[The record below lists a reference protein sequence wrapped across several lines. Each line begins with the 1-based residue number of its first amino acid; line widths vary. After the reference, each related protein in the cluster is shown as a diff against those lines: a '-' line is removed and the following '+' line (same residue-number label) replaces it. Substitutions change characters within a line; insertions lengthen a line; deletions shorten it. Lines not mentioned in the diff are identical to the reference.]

1 VVVVVLGGAL
11 WLTKQRA
18 DRAADESIERALDA
32 TRSAIDDALAGRS
45 SALRQSVRVIAQIPD
60 YIARISEGLRQSER
74 ANLLDQ
80 ADEFRDQVE
89 AAWALLTDG
98 EGVLRAKTN
107 ERDLDGE
114 PLAEGALVGIPLEG
128 RVAEGVWIEPGS
140 DGSDVIYQ
148 AVGAPIMAPQS
159 SVVYGV
165 LVAAVPVDSAFAAHL
180 KSNTNSEMVFFAFD
194 TLGVPHPV
202 VATLPAEAL
211 QQAMAAGVGWD
222 SAMADPT
229 RGRLR
234 WTVGGQTLVGVVGTL
249 NTASGVPVGAYAGL
263 RSRDLELATFI
274 QLRNTVFQAFIA
286 GLVLAIF
293 SAWVLARR
301 VTRPVQRLVAATRQ
315 VAEGQYSGKIQVTS
329 RDEIGELAAAFQ
341 RMLRELKEK
350 QDLVEYLSGSGA
362 QTVALTAGQQ
372 VQVTAQGQGTRPAAM
387 LTGVLEAGQV
397 LANRYEIRKVLGAG
411 GMGMVYRAFDRQ
423 LEEIVAVKTL
433 KPEAISED
441 GKSLERFK
449 EEIRLARRITHRNVV
464 RTHDLGEVDG
474 VYYITMELVE
484 GTNLKDLIRK
494 RGRLPVGVALTVGKQ
509 LCRALEV
516 AHDAGVIHR
525 DIKPQNMVVDPG
537 GFLKVMDFGIARRT
551 EGHRMGGEGLTAVGT
566 AIGTPEYMAPE
577 QLLGEDLDP
586 RVDLY
591 AAGAVLFECVTGRNV
606 FTAPNVMALM
616 AKHLEEAPEDPQFIN
631 PEVPP
636 SLAQVILRALS
647 KKRDQRWGSAADM
660 HRALEDVRTEETVVT

>member
-1 VVVVVLGGAL
+1 MVVLGGAL

>member
-1 VVVVVLGGAL
+1 MVVVVLGGAL

>member
-1 VVVVVLGGAL
+1 MVVVVLGGAL

-484 GTNLKDLIRK
+484 GTNLKDLNRK